1 MNLALTLARRGQG
14 DVEPNPMVGAV
25 IVRDGVVL
33 GQGWHKK
40 FGGPHAEIEAFADAK
55 RNGADVRGAE
65 MYVTLE
71 PCCHY
76 GKTPPCAKAIIESG
90 VAKVYI
96 AMRDPNPKV
105 DGGGMKM
112 LTDAG
117 IEVVAG
123 ICQQDAQTLNQPFVK
138 YITRRRPWVIAKW
151 AQTLDGKI
159 AARDGSS
166 QWISN
171 ESSRAI
177 VHELRS
183 RVDAVIVGA
192 GTFFHDNPTLT
203 ARLPEGREPHRKAV
217 RVVFGLHKSTRQETE
232 SFFRQ
237 SNLFKTK
244 DSWQEEFYSRNS
256 QLATRNS
263 KSLAPVWLTWDDG
276 EITDPFTGSVL
287 SESLAVA
294 SFPARFDRLLE
305 RLAETGATNVLVEG
319 GGRLLGSMLDADFID
334 EVHAFIAPQLLC
346 GGADAV
352 SPLMGL
358 GAPSISQAKKLV
370 GIKTQLLDGD
380 VYVSGRMRN
389 S

>member
-1 MNLALTLARRGQG
+1 MNTHEDFMNLALTLARRGQG
-14 DVEPNPMVGAV
+14 DVEPNPMVGAI
-25 IVRDGVVL
+25 IVRDGIAL

-40 FGGPHAEIEAFADAK
+40 FGGPHAEIEAFLDAK

-117 IEVVAG
+117 IEVVSG
-123 ICQQDAQTLNQPFVK
+123 ICQRQAESLNKPFVK

-171 ESSRAI
+171 ETSRAV

-192 GTFFHDNPTLT
+192 GTFLHDNPTLT
-203 ARLPEGREPHRKAV
+203 ARLPEGRQPHRKAV
-217 RVVFGLHKSTRQETE
+217 RVVFGLRKSTRQETE

-237 SNLFKTK
+237 SNL
-244 DSWQEEFYSRNS
+244 YNS
-256 QLATRNS
+256 Q
-263 KSLAPVWLTWDDG
+263 SLAPVWLTWDDG
-276 EITDPFTGSVL
+276 EIIDPIAGAVVSNSLTD
-287 SESLAVA
+287 A
-294 SFPARFDRLLE
+294 SFPTRFDRLLE
-305 RLAETGATNVLVEG
+305 RLADAGATNVLVEG
-319 GGRLLGSMLDADFID
+319 GGRLLGALFDADLID
-334 EVHAFIAPQLLC
+334 EFHVFIAPQLLC

-358 GAPSISQAKKLV
+358 GAPSMPEAKR
-370 GIKTQLLDGD
+370 ITDIQTENLDGD
-380 VYVSGRMRN
+380 LYIRGRRDSN

>member
-1 MNLALTLARRGQG
+1 MNLALSLAQRGQG
-14 DVEPNPMVGAV
+14 NVEPNPMVGAV

-55 RNGADVRGAE
+55 RSGADVRGAE

-105 DGGGMKM
+105 DGGGMKA

-117 IEVVAG
+117 IEVVSG
-123 ICQQDAQTLNQPFVK
+123 ICQRHAESLNKPFVK

-171 ESSRAI
+171 ETSRAV
-177 VHELRS
+177 VHNIRS
-183 RVDAVIVGA
+183 RVDAVVVGA
-192 GTFFHDNPTLT
+192 GTFLHDNPTLT
-203 ARLPEGREPHRKAV
+203 ARLPEGREPHRNAT
-217 RVVFGLHKSTRQETE
+217 RVVFGLHKSTRQETDA
-232 SFFRQ
+232 FFQQ
-237 SNLFKTK
+237 SNLFQTK
-244 DSWQEEFYSRNS
+244 NNRQEEIFSRNS

-263 KSLAPVWLTWDDG
+263 QSLAPVWLTWDDG
-276 EITDPFTGSVL
+276 EIIDPIAG
-287 SESLAVA
+287 AVVSDTLEDA

-319 GGRLLGSMLDADFID
+319 GGRLLGALFDADFID
-334 EVHAFIAPQLLC
+334 EFHVFIAPQLLC
-346 GGADAV
+346 GGADAI

-358 GAPSISQAKKLV
+358 GAQSMSQAKKLV
-370 GIKTQLLDGD
+370 RIKTQLLDGD
-380 VYVSGRMRN
+380 VYIQGRRE
-389 S
+389 

>member
-1 MNLALTLARRGQG
+1 MNTHIDFMNLALTLARRGQG

-25 IVRDGVVL
+25 IVRDGIVL

-40 FGGPHAEIEAFADAK
+40 FGGPHAEIEAFLDAK

-117 IEVVAG
+117 IEVVSG
-123 ICQQDAQTLNQPFVK
+123 ICQRQAESLNKSFVK
-138 YITRRRPWVIAKW
+138 YITKRRPWVIAKW

-171 ESSRAI
+171 ETSRAV
-177 VHELRS
+177 VHDLRS

-192 GTFFHDNPTLT
+192 GTFLHDNPTLT

-217 RVVFGLHKSTRQETE
+217 RVVFGLHKSTRQETDA
-232 SFFRQ
+232 FFRQ
-237 SNLFKTK
+237 SNLH
-244 DSWQEEFYSRNS
+244 NS
-256 QLATRNS
+256 QT
-263 KSLAPVWLTWDDG
+263 LAPIWLTWDDG
-276 EITDPFTGSVL
+276 EIIDPIAGSVV
-287 SESLAVA
+287 SNPMEDA

-305 RLAETGATNVLVEG
+305 RLAEAGATNVLVEG
-319 GGRLLGSMLDADFID
+319 GGRLLGALFDADFID
-334 EVHAFIAPQLLC
+334 EFHVFIAPQLLC

-358 GAPSISQAKKLV
+358 GAQSMPQAKNLV
-370 GIKTQLLDGD
+370 GIKTQLLNGD
-380 VYVSGRMRN
+380 VYIQGRRE
-389 S
+389 

>member
-1 MNLALTLARRGQG
+1 MNTHINFMNLALSLARRGQG

-25 IVRDGVVL
+25 IVRDGIVL

-40 FGGPHAEIEAFADAK
+40 FGGPHAEIEAFLDAK

-96 AMRDPNPKV
+96 AMCDPNPKV
-105 DGGGMKM
+105 DGGGIKM

-123 ICQQDAQTLNQPFVK
+123 ICQQDAETLNQPFVK
-138 YITRRRPWVIAKW
+138 YITQRRPWVIAKW

-171 ESSRAI
+171 ESSRAV

-203 ARLPEGREPHRKAV
+203 ARLPDGREPHRKAV
-217 RVVFGLHKSTRQETE
+217 RVVFGLHKSTQQETE

-237 SNLFKTK
+237 SNLSKT
-244 DSWQEEFYSRNS
+244 Q
-256 QLATRNS
+256 A
-263 KSLAPVWLTWDDG
+263 LAPVWLTWDDG
-276 EITDPFTGSVL
+276 EITDPITGSVL
-287 SESLAVA
+287 SEPLADA

-305 RLAETGATNVLVEG
+305 RLADAGATNVLVEG
-319 GGRLLGSMLDADFID
+319 GGRLFGSLMDADFID

-358 GAPSISQAKKLV
+358 GAASMSQAKKLV

-380 VYVSGRMRN
+380 VYVQGRISN
-389 S
+389 LQ

>member
-1 MNLALTLARRGQG
+1 MNTHIDFMNLAMTLARRGQG
-14 DVEPNPMVGAV
+14 DVEPNPIVGAV

-117 IEVVAG
+117 IEVVSG
-123 ICQQDAQTLNQPFVK
+123 ICQQDAQTLNKPFVK

-171 ESSRAI
+171 ESSRAV

-192 GTFFHDNPTLT
+192 GTFLHDNPTLT
-203 ARLPEGREPHRKAV
+203 ARLPEGREPHRNAT

-237 SNLFKTK
+237 SNLSKT
-244 DSWQEEFYSRNS
+244 Q
-256 QLATRNS
+256 
-263 KSLAPVWLTWDDG
+263 SLAPVWLTWDDG
-276 EITDPFTGSVL
+276 EITDPVSGSVL
-287 SESLAVA
+287 SESLEDA

-319 GGRLLGSMLDADFID
+319 GGRLLGALFDADFID
-334 EVHAFIAPQLLC
+334 EFHVFIAPQLLC

-358 GAPSISQAKKLV
+358 GVQSMSQAKKLV

-380 VYVSGRMRN
+380 VYVQGRISN
-389 S
+389 E

>member
-1 MNLALTLARRGQG
+1 MELALSLARRGQG

-40 FGGPHAEIEAFADAK
+40 FGGPHAEIDAFADAK
-55 RNGADVRGAE
+55 RNGADLRGAE

-171 ESSRAI
+171 ETSRAV
-177 VHELRS
+177 VHDLRS

-192 GTFFHDNPTLT
+192 GTFLHDNPTLT
-203 ARLPEGREPHRKAV
+203 ARLPEGREPHRNAT
-217 RVVFGLHKSTRQETE
+217 RIVFGLHKSTRQETA

-237 SNLFKTK
+237 SNLFKT
-244 DSWQEEFYSRNS
+244 Q
-256 QLATRNS
+256 T
-263 KSLAPVWLTWDDG
+263 LAPVWLTWDDG
-276 EITDPFTGSVL
+276 EIIDPIDGSVV
-287 SESLAVA
+287 SNSLEDA

-305 RLAETGATNVLVEG
+305 RFADAGATNVLVEG
-319 GGRLLGSMLDADFID
+319 GGRLLGALFDADFID
-334 EVHAFIAPQLLC
+334 EFHVFIAPQLLC

-358 GAPSISQAKKLV
+358 GAQSMSEAKR
-370 GIKTQLLDGD
+370 ITDIQTENLDGD
-380 VYVSGRMRN
+380 LYIRGRRDSN

>member
-1 MNLALTLARRGQG
+1 MELALSLAKQGQG

-25 IVRDGVVL
+25 IVHDGVVL

-55 RNGADVRGAE
+55 RSGADVRGAE

-117 IEVVAG
+117 IEVVSG
-123 ICQQDAQTLNQPFVK
+123 ICQRQAESLNKPFVK
-138 YITRRRPWVIAKW
+138 YITKHRPWVIAKW

-171 ESSRAI
+171 ETSRAV
-177 VHELRS
+177 VHNLRS

-192 GTFFHDNPTLT
+192 GTFLHDNPTLT

-217 RVVFGLHKSTRQETE
+217 RVVFGLHKSTRQETDA
-232 SFFRQ
+232 FFQQ
-237 SNLFKTK
+237 SNLFQTK
-244 DSWQEEFYSRNS
+244 GSRQEDIFSRNS

-263 KSLAPVWLTWDDG
+263 QSLAPVWLTWDDG
-276 EITDPFTGSVL
+276 EIIDPIAGSVV
-287 SESLAVA
+287 SNSMEDA

-305 RLAETGATNVLVEG
+305 RLAEAGATNVLVEG
-319 GGRLLGSMLDADFID
+319 GGRLLGALFDADVID
-334 EVHAFIAPQLLC
+334 ELHVFIAPQLLC
-346 GGADAV
+346 GGADAI

-358 GAPSISQAKKLV
+358 GAPSMSQAKKLV

-380 VYVSGRMRN
+380 VYIQGRRE
-389 S
+389 

>member
-1 MNLALTLARRGQG
+1 MNLALSLAQRGQG
-14 DVEPNPMVGAV
+14 YVEPNPMVGAV

-76 GKTPPCAKAIIESG
+76 GKTPPCAKAIIESR

-96 AMRDPNPKV
+96 AMQDPNPKV
-105 DGGGMKM
+105 DGGGMKA
-112 LTDAG
+112 LTNAG
-117 IEVVAG
+117 IEVVSG
-123 ICQQDAQTLNQPFVK
+123 ICQRQAESLNKPFVK
-138 YITRRRPWVIAKW
+138 YITKRRPWVIAKW

-171 ESSRAI
+171 ETSRAI
-177 VHELRS
+177 VHNLRS

-203 ARLPEGREPHRKAV
+203 ARLPNGQEPRRKAL
-217 RVVFGLHKSTRQETE
+217 RIVFGLHKSTRQETE
-232 SFFRQ
+232 LFFQQ
-237 SNLFKTK
+237 SNLSKT
-244 DSWQEEFYSRNS
+244 Q
-256 QLATRNS
+256 T
-263 KSLAPVWLTWDDG
+263 LAPVWLTWDDG
-276 EITDPFTGSVL
+276 EIIDPIIGSVV
-287 SESLAVA
+287 SNSLEDA

-305 RLAETGATNVLVEG
+305 RLAEAGATNVLVEG
-319 GGRLLGSMLDADFID
+319 GGRLLGALLDADVID
-334 EVHAFIAPQLLC
+334 EFHVFIAPQLLC

-358 GAPSISQAKKLV
+358 GAQSMSQAKKLV

-380 VYVSGRMRN
+380 VYIQGRRE
-389 S
+389 